1 MRTRPAATRAT
12 CPGRSCPGPICAC
25 TILGTVR
32 GGDGRDGGSGRT
44 GIAVAAAAAATI
56 CAKKRFDA
64 RQNVSK
70 QGAGKGKAGVV
81 RVLAA
86 RTFVERVERPRPG
99 SPACGGDRPQRSR
112 PHVGDWAAM
121 LPGWQ
126 PAQGPDGTARANF
139 SRRASC
145 RRPQTRRQR
154 THALCVCCRQVGA
167 ELPPPRR
174 AQEVH
179 ADRGQAESNDLFLF
193 CRPRFVWQGRLARI
207 GLSKTDRQTEKSP
220 P

>member
-1 MRTRPAATRAT
+1 MANKNHALSIAHRTPPPPPAAAVVPPCDQLRFVCSPFAIHPRSACDADATR
-12 CPGRSCPGPICAC
+12 CDPRDLPGTLLPGTDLRVRS

-56 CAKKRFDA
+56 CAKKRVDA

-99 SPACGGDRPQRSR
+99 PPACGGDRHERSR
-112 PHVGDWAAM
+112 PHAGGWADLLAYCSSGSHP
-121 LPGWQ
+121 LDRQ
-126 PAQGPDGTARANF
+126 
-139 SRRASC
+139 S
-145 RRPQTRRQR
+145 RQR
-154 THALCVCCRQVGA
+154 SGAGGRAGQHGHGRGLAGRVGK
-167 ELPPPRR
+167 
-174 AQEVH
+174 
-179 ADRGQAESNDLFLF
+179 
-193 CRPRFVWQGRLARI
+193 AR
-207 GLSKTDRQTEKSP
+207 DC
-220 P
+220 